1 MHKKYLFIPF
11 IIMILHLKSGTQDN
25 SIFLTHTEISDT
37 NSRKLNFDFEST
49 SFVKNNEYFGHL
61 DGWTGIGFF
70 IKPQLIYQPT
80 KTTEIQAGYFLKKYS
95 GLNKFSSAI
104 PLFRIRQ
111 KLGKNW
117 EMILGHLYGNLE
129 HNLSEPVY
137 RFDRYYTDN
146 VEYGMQFLFKNR
158 YIKNDLWA
166 NWEKFIFSNDPYRE
180 EFVTGNAFNAKI
192 DISGKLT
199 VNFPFHFT
207 WTHAGGQIYE
217 HKPLRENIM
226 SLYNTM
232 AGICFKYTNISSPEE
247 QNFNRMYLKNVSLE
261 YNYNKY
267 KAGANP
273 PPGDEFHQPY
283 SNGFGSYIRCNI
295 DFNALKTMI
304 GYWGSETFIAPRGE
318 EIFLSAFGYDNK
330 IIVPKVEL
338 INFKIAYD
346 RRISEDINLSF
357 RTDLYYNL
365 QLKSLFYSYGIY
377 FVYNDIFPIR
387 RFSIHLL

>member
-1 MHKKYLFIPF
+1 
-11 IIMILHLKSGTQDN
+11 
-25 SIFLTHTEISDT
+25 
-37 NSRKLNFDFEST
+37 
-49 SFVKNNEYFGHL
+49 
-61 DGWTGIGFF
+61 
-70 IKPQLIYQPT
+70 
-80 KTTEIQAGYFLKKYS
+80 
-95 GLNKFSSAI
+95 
-104 PLFRIRQ
+104 
-111 KLGKNW
+111 
-117 EMILGHLYGNLE
+117 MILGHLYGNLE

-232 AGICFKYTNISSPEE
+232 AGISFKYTNISSPEE